1 MDQEQER
8 LSHLQKKFGIIGQT
22 ESVRSMLETI
32 DQVAPTDI
40 SVLISGDSGTG
51 KELVASALHNH
62 SKRARKPFVIVNCG
76 AIPAGI
82 IESELF
88 GRKKG
93 SFTGANEDRKG
104 YFQTADGGTIFLD
117 EIGETPLET
126 QVKLLRVLEQGEFMP
141 VGGSKPIKVDVRII
155 AASNRKMADEVA
167 KETFRMDLYYRLKAI
182 TINVPSLHERKEDI
196 SELANLF
203 ARQCALRNDIFFKGF
218 SESAYQE
225 MKDYNWPGNIR
236 ELKNFVES
244 VVVLEKGAVVKSEMV
259 RRHLFGS
266 DHRISSSMNYN
277 LPVPTGKDVGQAER
291 EFSVSL

>member
-88 GRKKG
+88 GHKKG

-104 YFQTADGGTIFLD
+104 
-117 EIGETPLET
+117 
-126 QVKLLRVLEQGEFMP
+126 
-141 VGGSKPIKVDVRII
+141 
-155 AASNRKMADEVA
+155 
-167 KETFRMDLYYRLKAI
+167 
-182 TINVPSLHERKEDI
+182 
-196 SELANLF
+196 
-203 ARQCALRNDIFFKGF
+203 
-218 SESAYQE
+218 
-225 MKDYNWPGNIR
+225 
-236 ELKNFVES
+236 
-244 VVVLEKGAVVKSEMV
+244 
-259 RRHLFGS
+259 
-266 DHRISSSMNYN
+266 
-277 LPVPTGKDVGQAER
+277 
-291 EFSVSL
+291 